1 MNIFRSKE
9 VYKRIPKVSSEE
21 NPLRPVRG
29 MWVSGEYRP
38 PYCID
43 ETIHILDMSSSSA
56 EVRVYTDRIQHV
68 NDWEGVEYTNL
79 YYPQIGF
86 DVIQYSTSSFTLSD
100 DTTVEYIGIY
110 SSEYDILHY
119 SQASYTFPDETI
131 VEYID
136 IPTMIGFEILNF
148 KLPIYWG
155 TNPDP
160 MVNIVGFGSDDE
172 LIVE

>member
-43 ETIHILDMSSSSA
+43 ETIHIQGMSSTSA

-68 NDWEGVEYTNL
+68 NDWDAVEYTGL
-79 YYPQIGF
+79 YFSQLGF
-86 DVIQYSTSSFTLSD
+86 DTVDYTVTSVTMSD

-110 SSEYDILHY
+110 SEDFDILN
-119 SQASYTFPDETI
+119 YTQSTFNTPD
-131 VEYID
+131 D
-136 IPTMIGFEILNF
+136 ITVKYLDIYTDGEFQIELYNSLNW
-148 KLPIYWG
+148 K
-155 TNPDP
+155 TNPDS
-160 MVNIVGFGSDDE
+160 MIKIVEFGSDNE
-172 LIVE
+172 LIIE